1 LVSGILVADLTI
13 AGKRVTVR
21 ESFRGREWWSLP
33 ALYRK
38 AWAAARKGDYTDT
51 IPFLA
56 RVVESWEF
64 DGDPA
69 LAATYEQLDA
79 MAELMPLADG
89 AVLAVNEAA
98 FPKAKVGS

>member
-33 ALYRK
+33 ALYRRILE
-38 AWAAARKGDYTDT
+38 ADRKGDYTDA
-51 IPFLA
+51 IPFLC
-56 RVVESWEF
+56 RVIESWEF

-69 LAATYEQLDA
+69 QPEAYEALET
-79 MAELMPLADG
+79 MAELRPLAQG
-89 AVLAVNEAA
+89 AIMTVAGAG
-98 FPKAKVGS
+98 FPKGEVRR